1 MTTPLRRLFTHHPDS
16 VGESYGQ
23 HFGVAC
29 GYGLRL
35 MMAGACAIVHAV
47 LPFCFEKTASTM
59 VRRMVADMD
68 RRASPPA
75 PAARSESTGAAVT
88 APRTS
93 TGPA

>member
-1 MTTPLRRLFTHHPDS
+1 MTTPLHRLFTHHPET

-23 HFGVAC
+23 HFGVAL

-35 MMAGACAIVHAV
+35 LAAGACAIVHAV

-68 RRASPPA
+68 RRSA
-75 PAARSESTGAAVT
+75 PSAPTARSEPARAAVP
-88 APRTS
+88 AP
-93 TGPA
+93 

>member
-1 MTTPLRRLFTHHPDS
+1 MTQPLHRLFTHHPES

-23 HFGVAC
+23 HFGVAL

-35 MMAGACAIVHAV
+35 IAAGACALVHAV

-68 RRASPPA
+68 RRSASSTPA
-75 PAARSESTGAAVT
+75 PRSESARASVL
-88 APRTS
+88 AP
-93 TGPA
+93 

>member
-1 MTTPLRRLFTHHPDS
+1 MKPSLHRLFTHHPES

-23 HFGVAC
+23 HFSVAL

-35 MMAGACAIVHAV
+35 MAAGACALVHAI

-68 RRASPPA
+68 RRSAPSSPTT
-75 PAARSESTGAAVT
+75 RSEAAGT
-88 APRTS
+88 AVAAP
-93 TGPA
+93 

>member
-1 MTTPLRRLFTHHPDS
+1 MTTPLHRLFTHHPDS

-23 HFGVAC
+23 HFGVAL

-35 MMAGACAIVHAV
+35 MAAGACAIVHAV

-68 RRASPPA
+68 RRSASST
-75 PAARSESTGAAVT
+75 PAARSEPGQAAVP
-88 APRTS
+88 AP
-93 TGPA
+93 